1 MDEQGIKM
9 FDLKPSAN
17 EKLHGFLDPKGTRVA
32 RSRIASIARN
42 RAKLKNCFYCH
53 SEVEGMCNSH
63 LIPKFIIKN
72 IAKDG
77 KLIGYQQI
85 LETPAGDEDVGINAA
100 CTFQVIC
107 RNCDSTVF
115 QKYESPES
123 YEIEPD
129 NDILAQIAL
138 KNHLVE
144 ISKKLEDVQIYDPDN
159 PSIPLPVDFCH
170 TAYNVAKAD
179 LESHVNEFEF
189 AKSISEGLPSAIKF
203 KVGFFTKLDYVV
215 PIAAQCC
222 FALIAG
228 LEGEIVNNPY
238 DHHPNYKVQYLH
250 LAIFPL
256 ESSSVVLLFIKES
269 DTRYRRFFRKLSN
282 LPQTDQLS
290 IIFYILLL
298 YSENFLLSKELPETI
313 LKDENIMN
321 AFSKST
327 ETVILDQ
334 KCDSLTLAMREFSL
348 VNHTSVP
355 NLLYCDFATV
365 NNREDEANS
374 TKVAE

>member
-17 EKLHGFLDPKGTRVA
+17 EELHGALDPIGTRVA
-32 RSRIASIARN
+32 RSRIATLARSG
-42 RAKLKNCFYCH
+42 AKLKNCFYCH

-63 LIPKFIIKN
+63 LIPRCIIKN
-72 IAKDG
+72 IANDG

-85 LETPAGDEDVGINAA
+85 LGTPAADKDVGVNSA
-100 CTFQVIC
+100 CTFQIIC
-107 RNCDSTVF
+107 RKCDSTVF

-129 NDILAQIAL
+129 NDILVQIAM
-138 KNHLVE
+138 KNHLIE
-144 ISKKLEDVQIYDPDN
+144 ISKKLEDVQVYDPVK
-159 PSIPLPVDFCH
+159 PLITLPANLRQVVYDD
-170 TAYNVAKAD
+170 ANAD
-179 LESHVNEFEF
+179 LESHVNEFE
-189 AKSISEGLPSAIKF
+189 SVRPISEDIPSAIKY

-238 DHHPNYKVQYLH
+238 DSHPNNKVQYLH

-269 DTRYRRFFRKLSN
+269 DTRYRRFFRKLSK
-282 LPQTDQLS
+282 LPQNDQLS
-290 IIFYILLL
+290 IVFYILLL
-298 YSENFLLSKELPETI
+298 YSENFLLSKDLPETI
-313 LKDENIMN
+313 LKDENIKN
-321 AFSKST
+321 AFSKT
-327 ETVILDQ
+327 TMTVITDPA
-334 KCDSLTLAMREFSL
+334 CDPLSFAMKEFSL
-348 VNHTSVP
+348 DNNSKVP
-355 NLLYCDFATV
+355 NLLHRDFAKI
-365 NNREDEANS
+365 RSQEDIINS
-374 TKVAE
+374 TIVVD